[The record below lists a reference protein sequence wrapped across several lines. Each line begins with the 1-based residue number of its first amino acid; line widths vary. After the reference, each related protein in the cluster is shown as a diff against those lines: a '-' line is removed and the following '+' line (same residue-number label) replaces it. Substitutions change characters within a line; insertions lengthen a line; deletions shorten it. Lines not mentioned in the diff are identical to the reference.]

1 MIKLTAPG
9 GADLF
14 VRAASIEAVAKS
26 GYANAETELRLAS
39 GTLLV
44 ESPDTTTAQLQTFGA
59 LTFRDGTGP
68 GLRHVRLKPGRSPCR
83 QSRRRQET
91 PAKRILHVMKEL

>member
-26 GYANAETELRLAS
+26 GYANAGTELRLAS

-44 ESPDTTTAQLQTFGA
+44 
-59 LTFRDGTGP
+59 R
-68 GLRHVRLKPGRSPCR
+68 
-83 QSRRRQET
+83 ET
-91 PAKRILHVMKEL
+91 PAEVLAKMGLTT

>member
-26 GYANAETELRLAS
+26 GYVNNTETELRLAS

-44 ESPDTTTAQLQTFGA
+44 
-59 LTFRDGTGP
+59 R
-68 GLRHVRLKPGRSPCR
+68 
-83 QSRRRQET
+83 ET
-91 PAKRILHVMKEL
+91 PAEVLAKMGLT